1 MKKFKKVFISIFAV
15 IIILVSII
23 IILSLLNIKEPK
35 DKNDNIIDNDDISD
49 NPIPFEESKIELFS
63 GVSDI
68 GLLFDVSGSMQKT
81 LELISKN
88 NYNIREDELEN
99 ILDRI
104 IIRENIQKDE
114 KVRIFS
120 LLFGG
125 IKEPIYDLFN
135 LLNISDN
142 IMNFNLESL
151 DIKALKKKSIL

>member
-1 MKKFKKVFISIFAV
+1 MKKFKKIFISIFAV
-15 IIILVSII
+15 LIILISIISII
-23 IILSLLNIKEPK
+23 IILK
-35 DKNDNIIDNDDISD
+35 DKNDNIIDNHDISD
-49 NPIPFEESKIELFS
+49 NPIPFEESEIELFS
-63 GVSDI
+63 SVSDI

-142 IMNFNLESL
+142 IMNFSLESL
-151 DIKALKKKSIL
+151 DIKASKKKKDIVKR